1 MPRPE
6 YAPFITSPRGA
17 AAPMPA
23 GSAPSAVSALSAAAS
38 ETFSAA
44 LSVAK
49 LNLHRRRR
57 QTLTGERS
65 ANRTSASRS
74 RDSRNGGRR
83 TPYLDQ
89 RDDEDEDDPFEPP
102 RAPQQQQQRY
112 RNQPRPRKP
121 VRSPSSSAP
130 SPSAGRRSGSFAS
143 MLMSSSSSLSARS
156 PSARSSSAT
165 SPSSLRDF
173 SSSSMVSD
181 MAQNLPELSAD
192 RIEALV
198 NFIDRSVDD
207 AYNLSLGFGRV
218 RWTPSRSRDNV
229 TIHRAR
235 SGQDDALLDAAVRG
249 SCNISATFRELS
261 DLLITETTADFA
273 DHESAVNPSEFRD
286 GQVLYTLVP
295 RTPEER
301 FVCVKWHCVRSLA
314 SSVARDRDYVY
325 VELVDSFEDGDGRR
339 IGYRLSK
346 SVDLEVPLPN
356 DKRHYVR
363 AKTLTLQTW
372 SERAPGSLEFVTM
385 MINDLG
391 DRLPSWL
398 VHKMVDTAAM
408 RSACIRDHINQRRID
423 MLVYAEPRN
432 MVPLS
437 RRVCCV
443 VCTRSFSLVRKKYNC
458 AGCGDVIC
466 SQCSVHELVTSHQRS
481 SDPSAPG
488 GKRKT
493 RICVKCNSKMR
504 SRELPRRASSARQ
517 SDISRVSSEGSIRGS
532 LASNN
537 SFLARSHVSAGKI
550 SDETRRSFLSD
561 STAGTSSQDS
571 STSVDDANRS
581 SGNGSSAVR
590 KQVPNMFQFRP
601 TSSSMGKT
609 ERSSKASTSP
619 SSPGDEED
627 RLDVEELQPQVLS
640 DSILAPTP
648 VELDLGV
655 GKYKET
661 FTQQPTRA
669 ERDYEAEA
677 AELAEYSDSD
687 EEEYAEDDA
696 GNFLNTESFAPDAVR
711 QSLSQATVMTL
722 DMDVPTVHKVEVASF
737 LTEEENAN
745 LDTLSNDSDSAGF
758 TLDENSKIVKSR
770 SFGGRADV
778 GAPIPVQVEELMV
791 EEVLPE
797 NVRTVPRRSL
807 ELQEVEVEELVIEEV
822 QPVNVGIVPRRSMDS
837 EELVV
842 EEIHPEAVGVVPRRS
857 LESEE
862 LVVEEIQP
870 ENMRNVP
877 RRSLETEVEEMEVPM
892 VVRKVA
898 KRLVVGSGGRRSRDS
913 RRAPAPRPSGA
924 PPPPPKVADML
935 TDSMAS
941 ARANK
946 KAQAPANGSR
956 AAPPPAPTPAP
967 AAPEPEEEVLKVEDL
982 QVHLD
987 RMNQISANLLN
998 LRKEMQGTVE
1008 TPASTQTAM
1017 AALTTF
1023 ETKANA
1029 ERAAKIA
1036 ANFISLLDRNA
1047 APAARRAQQQL
1058 MQRTGPRTSLFNVTL
1073 AMGDGSFVDYLVDS
1087 TFEDVGESPDGTGI
1101 GWQSVLSQT
1110 TGRQYFFNQNCAL
1123 ASWTLPGPDVF
1134 RGMLYMVL

>member
-17 AAPMPA
+17 SVPMQHGGPSVS
-23 GSAPSAVSALSAAAS
+23 GSAPSAVSALTAAAS

-57 QTLTGERS
+57 QTLTDS
-65 ANRTSASRS
+65 NAPTSHSRG
-74 RDSRNGGRR
+74 NGRR
-83 TPYLDQ
+83 TPYLD
-89 RDDEDEDDPFEPP
+89 RDDDEEDDPFEPP
-102 RAPQQQQQRY
+102 QQQQQERY
-112 RNQPRPRKP
+112 RSQHRPRKP
-121 VRSPSSSAP
+121 TRSPSSSRSPAP
-130 SPSAGRRSGSFAS
+130 SPSRGSSSSTRSGGFAS
-143 MLMSSSSSLSARS
+143 MNSLSLRS

-165 SPSSLRDF
+165 SPSSLRDESM
-173 SSSSMVSD
+173 SSLVSD
-181 MAQNLPELSAD
+181 MAQNLPELSTE

-218 RWTPSRSRDNV
+218 RWTPSRAREGV

-235 SGQDDALLDAAVRG
+235 SGPDNTLLDAAVRG
-249 SCNISATFRELS
+249 KCNVSATFREIS
-261 DLLITETTADFA
+261 DLLITETSADFA
-273 DHESAVNPSEFRD
+273 DHESAVNPSEFLD

-314 SSVARDRDYVY
+314 PSVAKHRDYVY

-339 IGYRLSK
+339 VGYRLCK
-346 SVDLEVPLPN
+346 SVELDVLPPR
-356 DKRHYVR
+356 DTKHLFVR

-385 MINDLG
+385 VINDLG

-408 RSACIRDHINQRRID
+408 RSACIRDHINQRRLD
-423 MLVYAEPRN
+423 MLVYAGPRD

-458 AGCGDVIC
+458 AACGDVIC
-466 SQCSVHELVTSHQRS
+466 SQCSVQELVTAHQRL
-481 SDPSAPG
+481 SDLSAPG

-493 RICVKCNSKMR
+493 RICVKCSSKMQ

-517 SDISRVSSEGSIRGS
+517 SDSSRVSSDGSLRSS
-532 LASNN
+532 LASNS
-537 SFLARSHVSAGKI
+537 SFLARSHASAGKT

-571 STSVDDANRS
+571 VEEGNRG
-581 SGNGSSAVR
+581 SGNGSSGIR

-601 TSSSMGKT
+601 TSSSMGKND
-609 ERSSKASTSP
+609 RLSKASTSP

-627 RLDVEELQPQVLS
+627 RLDVEELQPQLLG
-640 DSILAPTP
+640 DSILAPAP
-648 VELDLGV
+648 VELDLGI

-661 FTQQPTRA
+661 FTQQPTRT

-677 AELAEYSDSD
+677 AELAEFSD
-687 EEEYAEDDA
+687 EEQEYSEDDA
-696 GNFLNTESFAPDAVR
+696 GNFLNTEGHRHDAVR

-722 DMDVPTVHKVEVASF
+722 DVDGPTVYKVEVASF
-737 LTEEENAN
+737 LTEEENAS
-745 LDTLSNDSDSAGF
+745 LDTMSNDSDSASF
-758 TLDENSKIVKSR
+758 LTVDENSKIVESR
-770 SFGGRADV
+770 FSGKMDNV
-778 GAPIPVQVEELMV
+778 PIPVQVEELIV
-791 EEVLPE
+791 EEIMPE

-807 ELQEVEVEELVIEEV
+807 ELEEVEVEELVIEEI
-822 QPVNVGIVPRRSMDS
+822 QPVNVGIVPRRS
-837 EELVV
+837 EEF
-842 EEIHPEAVGVVPRRS
+842 
-857 LESEE
+857 
-862 LVVEEIQP
+862 VVEEIQS
-870 ENMRNVP
+870 ENSSRLSM
-877 RRSLETEVEEMEVPM
+877 ETQEVEVPM

-898 KRLVVGSGGRRSRDS
+898 KKLVVGSGGRRSRDS
-913 RRAPAPRPSGA
+913 RRAPAPRPTGA

-935 TDSMAS
+935 TNSMANAS
-941 ARANK
+941 ATK
-946 KAQAPANGSR
+946 KAR
-956 AAPPPAPTPAP
+956 AAPPPTPTTTQKSTPAP
-967 AAPEPEEEVLKVEDL
+967 MPAPAPEPEEETLKLEDL

-987 RMNQISANLLN
+987 RMNQISASLRD
-998 LRKEMQGTVE
+998 LRKEMKSTTEAPV
-1008 TPASTQTAM
+1008 STQTAM
-1017 AALTTF
+1017 AALTSF

-1047 APAARRAQQQL
+1047 APAARRAQQHLKQHD
-1058 MQRTGPRTSLFNVTL
+1058 GPRTSLFNLTL
-1073 AMGDGSFVDYLVDS
+1073 AMGDGTFVDYLVDS
-1087 TFEDVGESPDGTGI
+1087 TFEDVGESPDGQGI
-1101 GWQSVLSQT
+1101 GWQAVVSQT
-1110 TGRQYFFNQNCAL
+1110 TGKQYFFNQNCAL
-1123 ASWTLPGPDVF
+1123 ASWTLPGPDVY
-1134 RGMLYMVL
+1134 RGMVYMVL

>member
-17 AAPMPA
+17 SAPAHGGSVA
-23 GSAPSAVSALSAAAS
+23 GSAPSAVSALGAAAS

-57 QTLTGERS
+57 QTLTDQQQQQTRGSSGRS
-65 ANRTSASRS
+65 AGRGN
-74 RDSRNGGRR
+74 GRR
-83 TPYLDQ
+83 TPYLD
-89 RDDEDEDDPFEPP
+89 RDDDDEDDPFNPP
-102 RAPQQQQQRY
+102 QAPPEQRY

-121 VRSPSSSAP
+121 ARSPSPSSSRSPAP
-130 SPSAGRRSGSFAS
+130 SPRSGGFAS
-143 MLMSSSSSLSARS
+143 RLASSSSLSARS

-165 SPSSLRDF
+165 SPSSLRDE
-173 SSSSMVSD
+173 STSSMVSD
-181 MAQNLPELSAD
+181 MAQHLPELSTE
-192 RIEALV
+192 RVEALV

-207 AYNLSLGFGRV
+207 AYNLSQGFGRV
-218 RWTPSRSRDNV
+218 RWTPSRAREGV

-235 SGQDDALLDAAVRG
+235 SGPDDTLLDAAVRG
-249 SCNISATFRELS
+249 SCNVSATFREIS
-261 DLLITETTADFA
+261 DLLITETSADFA
-273 DHESAVNPSEFRD
+273 EHESAVNPSEFLD
-286 GQVLYTLVP
+286 GQVLYSLVP

-301 FVCVKWHCVRSLA
+301 FVCVKWHCMRSLA
-314 SSVARDRDYVY
+314 PSVAKHRDYVY

-346 SVDLEVPLPN
+346 SVDLDVLPPR
-356 DKRHYVR
+356 DTKHHFVR

-408 RSACIRDHINQRRID
+408 RSACIRDHINQRRLD
-423 MLVYAEPRN
+423 MLVYAGPRD

-458 AGCGDVIC
+458 AACGDVIC
-466 SQCSVHELVTSHQRS
+466 SQCSVHQLVTAHQRL
-481 SDPSAPG
+481 SDLSAPG

-493 RICVKCNSKMR
+493 RICVKCSNKMQ
-504 SRELPRRASSARQ
+504 SRELPRRVSSARQ
-517 SDISRVSSEGSIRGS
+517 SDISRVSSEGSVRSS

-537 SFLARSHVSAGKI
+537 SFLARSHVSAGKT

-561 STAGTSSQDS
+561 STGGTSSQDS
-571 STSVDDANRS
+571 GEDGSRG
-581 SGNGSSAVR
+581 SGNGSSAIR

-601 TSSSMGKT
+601 TSSSMGKN
-609 ERSSKASTSP
+609 ERLSKASTSP
-619 SSPGDEED
+619 SSPGDDQD
-627 RLDVEELQPQVLS
+627 RLDVEELQPQLLG
-640 DSILAPTP
+640 DSILAPAP

-661 FTQQPTRA
+661 FTQQPTRTK
-669 ERDYEAEA
+669 RDYEAEA
-677 AELAEYSDSD
+677 AELAEYSDS
-687 EEEYAEDDA
+687 EEEAYAEEDA
-696 GNFLNTESFAPDAVR
+696 GNFLNTEGHKHDAVR
-711 QSLSQATVMTL
+711 ESLSQATVMTL
-722 DMDVPTVHKVEVASF
+722 DMDVPMVHKVEVASF
-737 LTEEENAN
+737 LTEEENAS
-745 LDTLSNDSDSAGF
+745 LDTVSNDSDSASF
-758 TLDENSKIVKSR
+758 LTVDENSKIVESR
-770 SFGGRADV
+770 SFGGKSEN
-778 GAPIPVQVEELMV
+778 APVPVQVEELIV
-791 EEVLPE
+791 EEMMPE
-797 NVRTVPRRSL
+797 NVRTVPRRSMEL
-807 ELQEVEVEELVIEEV
+807 EEVEVEELVIEEV
-822 QPVNVGIVPRRSMDS
+822 RPVNVGIVPRRSL
-837 EELVV
+837 ETEAFVV
-842 EEIHPEAVGVVPRRS
+842 EEVHPENYGIVPRRS
-857 LESEE
+857 MESEE
-862 LVVEEIQP
+862 LAVEEIQP
-870 ENMRNVP
+870 ENTSRLSM
-877 RRSLETEVEEMEVPM
+877 ETEEIEVPM

-898 KRLVVGSGGRRSRDS
+898 KKLVVGLGGRRSRDS
-913 RRAPAPRPSGA
+913 RRAPAPRPTGA

-935 TDSMAS
+935 TNSMANVS
-941 ARANK
+941 ATK
-946 KAQAPANGSR
+946 KAR
-956 AAPPPAPTPAP
+956 AAPPPAPVVDEVSTQAHTPSP
-967 AAPEPEEEVLKVEDL
+967 APEPDEETLKLEDL

-987 RMNQISANLLN
+987 RMNRISASLRD
-998 LRKEMQGTVE
+998 LRKEMKSTTK

-1058 MQRTGPRTSLFNVTL
+1058 MMQHDGPSTSLFNLTL
-1073 AMGDGSFVDYLVDS
+1073 AMGDGSIVDYLVDS

-1101 GWQSVLSQT
+1101 GWQAVVSQT
-1110 TGRQYFFNQNCAL
+1110 TGKQYFFNQNCAL

>member
-17 AAPMPA
+17 SVPMQHGGPSVS
-23 GSAPSAVSALSAAAS
+23 GSAPSAVSALTAAAS

-57 QTLTGERS
+57 QTLTDS
-65 ANRTSASRS
+65 NAPTSHSRG
-74 RDSRNGGRR
+74 NGRR
-83 TPYLDQ
+83 TPYLD
-89 RDDEDEDDPFEPP
+89 RDDDEEDDPFEPP
-102 RAPQQQQQRY
+102 QQQQQERY
-112 RNQPRPRKP
+112 RSQHRPRKP
-121 VRSPSSSAP
+121 TRSPSSSRSPAP
-130 SPSAGRRSGSFAS
+130 SPSRGSSSSTRSGGFAS
-143 MLMSSSSSLSARS
+143 MNSLSLRS

-165 SPSSLRDF
+165 SPSSLRDESM
-173 SSSSMVSD
+173 SSLVSD
-181 MAQNLPELSAD
+181 MAQNLPELSTE

-218 RWTPSRSRDNV
+218 RWTPSRAREGV

-235 SGQDDALLDAAVRG
+235 SGPDNTLLDAAVRG
-249 SCNISATFRELS
+249 KCNVSATFREIS
-261 DLLITETTADFA
+261 DLLITETSADFA
-273 DHESAVNPSEFRD
+273 DHESAVNPSEFLD

-314 SSVARDRDYVY
+314 PSVAKHRDYVY

-339 IGYRLSK
+339 VGYRLCK
-346 SVDLEVPLPN
+346 SVELDVLPPR
-356 DKRHYVR
+356 DTKHLFVR

-385 MINDLG
+385 VINDLG

-408 RSACIRDHINQRRID
+408 RSACIRDHINQRRLD
-423 MLVYAEPRN
+423 MLVYAGPRD

-458 AGCGDVIC
+458 AACGDVIC
-466 SQCSVHELVTSHQRS
+466 SQCSVQELVTAHQRL
-481 SDPSAPG
+481 SDLSAPG

-493 RICVKCNSKMR
+493 RICVKCSSKMQ

-517 SDISRVSSEGSIRGS
+517 SDSSRVSSDGSLRSS
-532 LASNN
+532 LASNS
-537 SFLARSHVSAGKI
+537 SFLARSHASAGKT

-571 STSVDDANRS
+571 VEEGNRG
-581 SGNGSSAVR
+581 SGNGSSGIR

-601 TSSSMGKT
+601 TSSSMGKND
-609 ERSSKASTSP
+609 RLSKASTSP

-627 RLDVEELQPQVLS
+627 RLDVEELQPQLLG
-640 DSILAPTP
+640 DSILAPAP
-648 VELDLGV
+648 VELDLGI

-661 FTQQPTRA
+661 FTQQPTRT

-677 AELAEYSDSD
+677 AELAEFSD
-687 EEEYAEDDA
+687 EEQEYSEDDA
-696 GNFLNTESFAPDAVR
+696 GNFLNTEGHRHDAVR

-722 DMDVPTVHKVEVASF
+722 DVDGPTVYKVEVASF
-737 LTEEENAN
+737 LTEEENAS
-745 LDTLSNDSDSAGF
+745 LDTMSNDSDSASF
-758 TLDENSKIVKSR
+758 LTVDENSKIVESR
-770 SFGGRADV
+770 FSGKMDNV
-778 GAPIPVQVEELMV
+778 PIPVQVEELIV
-791 EEVLPE
+791 EEIMPE

-807 ELQEVEVEELVIEEV
+807 ELEEVEVEELVIEEI
-822 QPVNVGIVPRRSMDS
+822 QPVNVGIVPRRSEDF
-837 EELVV
+837 
-842 EEIHPEAVGVVPRRS
+842 
-857 LESEE
+857 
-862 LVVEEIQP
+862 VVEEIQS
-870 ENMRNVP
+870 ENSSRLSM
-877 RRSLETEVEEMEVPM
+877 ETQEVEVPM

-898 KRLVVGSGGRRSRDS
+898 KKLVVGSGGRRSRDS
-913 RRAPAPRPSGA
+913 RRAPAPRPTGA

-935 TDSMAS
+935 TNSMANAS
-941 ARANK
+941 ATK
-946 KAQAPANGSR
+946 KAR
-956 AAPPPAPTPAP
+956 AAPPPTPTTTQKSTPAP
-967 AAPEPEEEVLKVEDL
+967 MPAPAPEPEEETLKLEDL

-987 RMNQISANLLN
+987 RMNQISASLRD
-998 LRKEMQGTVE
+998 LRKEMKSTTEAPV
-1008 TPASTQTAM
+1008 STQTAM
-1017 AALTTF
+1017 AALTSF

-1047 APAARRAQQQL
+1047 APAARRAQQHLKQHD
-1058 MQRTGPRTSLFNVTL
+1058 GPRTSLFNLTL
-1073 AMGDGSFVDYLVDS
+1073 AMGDGTFVDYLVDS
-1087 TFEDVGESPDGTGI
+1087 TFEDVGESPDGQGI
-1101 GWQSVLSQT
+1101 GWQAVVSQT
-1110 TGRQYFFNQNCAL
+1110 TGKQYFFNQNCAL
-1123 ASWTLPGPDVF
+1123 ASWTLPGPDVY
-1134 RGMLYMVL
+1134 RGMVYMVL

>member
-17 AAPMPA
+17 SVPMQHGGPSVS
-23 GSAPSAVSALSAAAS
+23 GSAPSAVSALTAAAS

-57 QTLTGERS
+57 QTLTDS
-65 ANRTSASRS
+65 NAPTSHSRG
-74 RDSRNGGRR
+74 NGRR
-83 TPYLDQ
+83 TPYLD
-89 RDDEDEDDPFEPP
+89 RDDDEEDDPFEPP
-102 RAPQQQQQRY
+102 QQQQQERY
-112 RNQPRPRKP
+112 RSQHRPRKP
-121 VRSPSSSAP
+121 TRSPSSSRSPAP
-130 SPSAGRRSGSFAS
+130 SPSRGSSSSTRSGGFAS
-143 MLMSSSSSLSARS
+143 MNSLSLRS

-165 SPSSLRDF
+165 SPSSLRDESM
-173 SSSSMVSD
+173 SSLVSD
-181 MAQNLPELSAD
+181 MAQNLPELSTE

-218 RWTPSRSRDNV
+218 RWTPSRAREGV

-235 SGQDDALLDAAVRG
+235 SGPDNTLLDAAVRG
-249 SCNISATFRELS
+249 KCNVSATFREIS
-261 DLLITETTADFA
+261 DLLITETSADFA
-273 DHESAVNPSEFRD
+273 DHESAVNPSEFLD

-314 SSVARDRDYVY
+314 PSVAKHRDYVY

-339 IGYRLSK
+339 VGYRLCK
-346 SVDLEVPLPN
+346 SVELDVLPPR
-356 DKRHYVR
+356 DTKHLFVR

-385 MINDLG
+385 VINDLG

-408 RSACIRDHINQRRID
+408 RSACIRDHINQRRLD
-423 MLVYAEPRN
+423 MLVYAGPRD

-458 AGCGDVIC
+458 AACGDVIC
-466 SQCSVHELVTSHQRS
+466 SQCSVQELVTAHQRL
-481 SDPSAPG
+481 SDLSAPG

-493 RICVKCNSKMR
+493 RICVKCSSKMQ

-517 SDISRVSSEGSIRGS
+517 SDSSRVSSDGSLRSS
-532 LASNN
+532 LASNS
-537 SFLARSHVSAGKI
+537 SFLARSHASAGKT

-571 STSVDDANRS
+571 VEEGNRG
-581 SGNGSSAVR
+581 SGNGSSGIR

-601 TSSSMGKT
+601 TSSSMGKND
-609 ERSSKASTSP
+609 RLSKASTSP

-627 RLDVEELQPQVLS
+627 RLDVEELQPQLLG
-640 DSILAPTP
+640 DSILAPAP
-648 VELDLGV
+648 VELDLGI

-661 FTQQPTRA
+661 FTQQSTRT

-677 AELAEYSDSD
+677 AELAEFSD
-687 EEEYAEDDA
+687 EEQEYSEDDA
-696 GNFLNTESFAPDAVR
+696 GNFLNTEGHRHDAVR

-722 DMDVPTVHKVEVASF
+722 DVDGPTVYKVEVASF
-737 LTEEENAN
+737 LTEEENAS
-745 LDTLSNDSDSAGF
+745 LDTMSNDSDSASF
-758 TLDENSKIVKSR
+758 LTVDENSKIVESR
-770 SFGGRADV
+770 FSGKMDNV
-778 GAPIPVQVEELMV
+778 PIPVQVEELIV
-791 EEVLPE
+791 EEIMPE

-807 ELQEVEVEELVIEEV
+807 ELEEVEVEELVIEEI
-822 QPVNVGIVPRRSMDS
+822 QPVNVGIVPRRS
-837 EELVV
+837 EEF
-842 EEIHPEAVGVVPRRS
+842 
-857 LESEE
+857 
-862 LVVEEIQP
+862 VVEEIQS
-870 ENMRNVP
+870 ENSSRLSM
-877 RRSLETEVEEMEVPM
+877 ETQEVEVPM

-898 KRLVVGSGGRRSRDS
+898 KKLVVGSGGRRSRDS
-913 RRAPAPRPSGA
+913 RRAPAPRPTGA

-935 TDSMAS
+935 TNSMANAS
-941 ARANK
+941 ATK
-946 KAQAPANGSR
+946 KAR
-956 AAPPPAPTPAP
+956 AAPPPTPTTTQKSTPAP
-967 AAPEPEEEVLKVEDL
+967 MPAPAPEPEEETLKLEDL

-987 RMNQISANLLN
+987 RMNQISASLRD
-998 LRKEMQGTVE
+998 LRKEMKSTTEAPV
-1008 TPASTQTAM
+1008 STQTAM
-1017 AALTTF
+1017 AALTSF

-1047 APAARRAQQQL
+1047 APAARRAQQHLKQHD
-1058 MQRTGPRTSLFNVTL
+1058 GPRTSLFNLTL
-1073 AMGDGSFVDYLVDS
+1073 AMGDGTFVDYLVDS
-1087 TFEDVGESPDGTGI
+1087 TFEDVGESPDGQGI
-1101 GWQSVLSQT
+1101 GWQAVVSQT
-1110 TGRQYFFNQNCAL
+1110 TGKQYFFNQNCAL
-1123 ASWTLPGPDVF
+1123 ASWTLPGPDVY
-1134 RGMLYMVL
+1134 RGMVYMVL